1 MRFSSGRPQHGEF
14 AEYARPDIDEVRGDD
29 AVAALRAQLEE
40 VLALLSPIPEAV
52 ASTLTYAPGKW
63 ILKQVVGH
71 LADDERIM
79 QYRVLCV
86 ARGDAT
92 ALPGFDETLY
102 VENGGF
108 EDRSFANLLAEYR
121 GVRHAS
127 LALFE
132 TFSPVAWVRRGN
144 VNGYPA
150 SARGLAFHIAGHELH
165 HLRILREKYL
175 PGYLAE
181 G

>member
-14 AEYARPDIDEVRGDD
+14 AEYAHADIDEVRGDD
-29 AVAALRAQLEE
+29 AVAALRTQLAE
-40 VLALLSPIPEAV
+40 VLALLSPISEAV

-63 ILKQVVGH
+63 TLKQVVGH
-71 LADDERIM
+71 LADDERIF

-92 ALPGFDETLY
+92 ALPGFDEKLY
-102 VENGGF
+102 VENAGF
-108 EDRSFANLLAEYR
+108 EDRSFADLLAEYR
-121 GVRHAS
+121 SVRESS
-127 LALFE
+127 LTLFD
-132 TFSPVAWVRRGN
+132 TFSPVAWVRLGN

-175 PGYLAE
+175 SEL
-181 G
+181 